1 MEAIKKKYNERL
13 GGMILCVMHRMMAI
27 LFFILHTSFFTLSA
41 QPLSEQEI
49 IQRMA
54 AAAGEIR
61 TVQCDFT
68 QTKHTKLLK
77 KEQVSKGRMS
87 CQLPDKLR
95 WEYLSPRAKT
105 ILLDNSKSHPSRG
118 GMEESMARL
127 IMNSVTGKS
136 LTDSS
141 MFQVTAEE
149 KPTEYVATLVPQ
161 RNEMKRIFTK
171 LVLHFDL
178 KQSTV
183 TEVELHEKNG
193 DQTIIEL
200 HDIRIN

>member
-1 MEAIKKKYNERL
+1 
-13 GGMILCVMHRMMAI
+13 
-27 LFFILHTSFFTLSA
+27 
-41 QPLSEQEI
+41 
-49 IQRMA
+49 
-54 AAAGEIR
+54 
-61 TVQCDFT
+61 
-68 QTKHTKLLK
+68 
-77 KEQVSKGRMS
+77 
-87 CQLPDKLR
+87 
-95 WEYLSPRAKT
+95 
-105 ILLDNSKSHPSRG
+105 
-118 GMEESMARL
+118 MARL
-127 IMNSVTGKS
+127 IMNSMTGKS

-193 DQTIIEL
+193 DKTIIEL